1 MSEEKGT
8 PAEVIE
14 IVGRT
19 GMRGEVIQVKCKIL
33 DGTNRGRILTRN
45 CIGPVKKGD
54 ILVLAET
61 AREVRKLTRR

>member
-8 PAEVIE
+8 PAEIVE

-19 GMRGEVIQVKCKIL
+19 GMHGESVQVKCKIL
-33 DGTNRGRILTRN
+33 EGDNRGRIITRN
-45 CIGPVKKGD
+45 CIGPIRVGD
-54 ILVLAET
+54 ILMLVET